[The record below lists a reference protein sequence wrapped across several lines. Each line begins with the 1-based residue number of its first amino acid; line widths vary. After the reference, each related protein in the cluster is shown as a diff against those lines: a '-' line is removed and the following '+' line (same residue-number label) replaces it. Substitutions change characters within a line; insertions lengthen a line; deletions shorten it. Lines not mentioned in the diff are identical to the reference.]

1 MRPEYNKLIMAD
13 SMLAAGAL
21 IIFFV
26 WGWQAA
32 VCIIFSAFVLSG
44 VFISEIRRRETQAS
58 SLSDEIDRIL
68 YGEEHWN
75 LDEYSE
81 GELAILQDKV
91 RKLVIRLRE
100 QADQLQKE
108 KNFQAEMM
116 ADISHQLKTP
126 LTAMRLM
133 ISSIRKL
140 EGSGEDE
147 VHQRARRLTEMQ
159 QLVDRVDSLVV
170 VLLKMAKLDSGTAIL
185 QKEKIFI
192 KDLILH
198 SAEPLAISMD
208 LHGVKLCLNGNDT
221 DSFFGDFGWSAE
233 AITNI
238 LKNGIEH
245 MENGGNLYV
254 SWSEKSVYSEIE
266 IEDEGSGISD
276 EELPHIFERFYRG
289 KTARHSG
296 FGIGMAMA
304 QSIFAKQNGTI
315 KAQNREEGGA
325 KFVIHVRK

>member
-147 VHQRARRLTEMQ
+147 VHQRARRL
-159 QLVDRVDSLVV
+159 VV

-221 DSFFGDFGWSAE
+221 DSFQGDFGWSAE

>member
-1 MRPEYNKLIMAD
+1 
-13 SMLAAGAL
+13 
-21 IIFFV
+21 
-26 WGWQAA
+26 
-32 VCIIFSAFVLSG
+32 
-44 VFISEIRRRETQAS
+44 
-58 SLSDEIDRIL
+58 
-68 YGEEHWN
+68 
-75 LDEYSE
+75 
-81 GELAILQDKV
+81 
-91 RKLVIRLRE
+91 
-100 QADQLQKE
+100 
-108 KNFQAEMM
+108 
-116 ADISHQLKTP
+116 
-126 LTAMRLM
+126 
-133 ISSIRKL
+133 
-140 EGSGEDE
+140 
-147 VHQRARRLTEMQ
+147 
-159 QLVDRVDSLVV
+159 
-170 VLLKMAKLDSGTAIL
+170 
-185 QKEKIFI
+185 
-192 KDLILH
+192 
-198 SAEPLAISMD
+198 MD

-221 DSFFGDFGWSAE
+221 DSFQGDFGWSAE

>member
-13 SMLAAGAL
+13 SMLAAAAL
-21 IIFFV
+21 IVFFV

-32 VCIIFSAFVLSG
+32 VCIVFSAFVLSG
-44 VFISEIRRRETQAS
+44 VFASEICRRETQAS

-116 ADISHQLKTP
+116 AYISHQLKTP

-147 VHQRARRLTEMQ
+147 VRQRARRLTEMQ

-170 VLLKMAKLDSGTAIL
+170 VLLKMAKLDSGTSCA
-185 QKEKIFI
+185 
-192 KDLILH
+192 
-198 SAEPLAISMD
+198 
-208 LHGVKLCLNGNDT
+208 
-221 DSFFGDFGWSAE
+221 
-233 AITNI
+233 
-238 LKNGIEH
+238 
-245 MENGGNLYV
+245 
-254 SWSEKSVYSEIE
+254 
-266 IEDEGSGISD
+266 
-276 EELPHIFERFYRG
+276 
-289 KTARHSG
+289 
-296 FGIGMAMA
+296 
-304 QSIFAKQNGTI
+304 
-315 KAQNREEGGA
+315 
-325 KFVIHVRK
+325 

>member
-13 SMLAAGAL
+13 SMPRQPHLS
-21 IIFFV
+21 FFLC
-26 WGWQAA
+26 GDGKNFA
-32 VCIIFSAFVLSG
+32 VCIISAFVLSG

-147 VHQRARRLTEMQ
+147 VRQRARRLTEIC
-159 QLVDRVDSLVV
+159 
-170 VLLKMAKLDSGTAIL
+170 G
-185 QKEKIFI
+185 
-192 KDLILH
+192 
-198 SAEPLAISMD
+198 
-208 LHGVKLCLNGNDT
+208 
-221 DSFFGDFGWSAE
+221 
-233 AITNI
+233 
-238 LKNGIEH
+238 
-245 MENGGNLYV
+245 
-254 SWSEKSVYSEIE
+254 
-266 IEDEGSGISD
+266 
-276 EELPHIFERFYRG
+276 
-289 KTARHSG
+289 
-296 FGIGMAMA
+296 
-304 QSIFAKQNGTI
+304 
-315 KAQNREEGGA
+315 
-325 KFVIHVRK
+325 